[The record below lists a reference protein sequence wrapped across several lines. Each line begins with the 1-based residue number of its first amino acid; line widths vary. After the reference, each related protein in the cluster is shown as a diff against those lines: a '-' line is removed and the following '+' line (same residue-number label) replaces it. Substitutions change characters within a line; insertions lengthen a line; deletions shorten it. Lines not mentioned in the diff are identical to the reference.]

1 MVYSPLVTENVGGI
15 FPLLYFYGVGCLI
28 FSLISTEVGDLIC
41 DLKLCYR
48 NEAFPSVRVWVVFYF
63 FPSCSVVFLKHF
75 DFFMVRILIYV
86 NTQGTFSTH
95 LAFLAL

>member
-1 MVYSPLVTENVGGI
+1 MVYSLLVTENVGGI
-15 FPLLYFYGVGCLI
+15 FSLLYFYGVGCLI

-41 DLKLCYR
+41 DLKLYCR
-48 NEAFPSVRVWVVFYF
+48 NEAFPSVRVWVLFYF
-63 FPSCSVVFLKHF
+63 FPSRSVVFLKHF